1 MKNEKYNITGMS
13 CSACS
18 ARIEKTLQKLPGIST
33 ITVNLLT
40 NSMQV
45 SYDET
50 ILSSAEIIQAVIKAG
65 YGASLPN
72 ATKTEKN
79 TLDTSA
85 ETTTMKHNLIGSV
98 LFLLPL
104 MYIAMHTMWYHLLS
118 LIHISEPTRP
128 Y

>member
-72 ATKTEKN
+72 ATKTEK
-79 TLDTSA
+79 
-85 ETTTMKHNLIGSV
+85 KHIR
-98 LFLLPL
+98 
-104 MYIAMHTMWYHLLS
+104 YI
-118 LIHISEPTRP
+118 R
-128 Y
+128 